1 VQWSDKRSGRED
13 ISAATSGAN
22 LPPVGWRIGTRT
34 WGMASDADDGSR
46 PEGRF
51 LDLCLEADIDNMKD
65 ALNPTFTDPV
75 LQKRLAKYLV
85 QQCFRNSVLED
96 LHAGI
101 APSSKTGDYSDVVV
115 CTPFGEIAWRRLSRL
130 DDAEMKLLMIDVV
143 DRTYQF
149 LHQLF
154 DPEVG
159 GELLRQLAAR
169 DLLAK
174 WEDPK

>member
-1 VQWSDKRSGRED
+1 MESHRGNSER
-13 ISAATSGAN
+13 
-22 LPPVGWRIGTRT
+22 
-34 WGMASDADDGSR
+34 
-46 PEGRF
+46 
-51 LDLCLEADIDNMKD
+51 CLEVDLDNMKD
-65 ALNPTFTDPV
+65 AVKPTFTDSV
-75 LQKRLAKYLV
+75 LQRRLAKHLV

-101 APSSKTGDYSDVVV
+101 APNSKTGDYSDVVV
-115 CTPFGEIAWRRLSRL
+115 STPFGEIPWRQLSRL
-130 DDAEMKLLMIDVV
+130 DDAEMKLLMIDVA

-169 DLLAK
+169 DLLAG
-174 WEDPK
+174 WQDPK